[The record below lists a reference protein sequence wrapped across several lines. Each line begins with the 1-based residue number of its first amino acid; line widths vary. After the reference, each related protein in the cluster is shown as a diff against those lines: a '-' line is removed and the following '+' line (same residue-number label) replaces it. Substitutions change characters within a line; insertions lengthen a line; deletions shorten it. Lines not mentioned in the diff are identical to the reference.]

1 MSKTNTHQEF
11 MPAYDINDSDGSA
24 TLNLMKAALLPR
36 WRETFKKLE
45 AYSQIENK
53 GRRVMNKKLIKAAK
67 KLENAAQE
75 YRYLYQKG
83 SERDALI
90 WIQNNTT
97 GEGVFIADNL
107 NTELIKERYC
117 EPSTGEE

>member
-1 MSKTNTHQEF
+1 
-11 MPAYDINDSDGSA
+11 
-24 TLNLMKAALLPR
+24 
-36 WRETFKKLE
+36 
-45 AYSQIENK
+45 
-53 GRRVMNKKLIKAAK
+53 MNKKLIKAAK
-67 KLENAAQE
+67 KLENAALE

-107 NTELIKERYC
+107 NMELIKERYC